1 MITKIKLNQVATY
14 KNCVEIGDLKK
25 VNFFF
30 GNNGCG
36 KSTIARVFYNYSQNE
51 VPLYPF
57 NNSSIDGFNKDEE
70 EILVFDYDFIQNNF
84 YLNPELSGIFSL
96 DEKNEEIDK
105 IIKAEYQNVTN
116 TEKSISEKKDEK
128 QKLTDLKNQANKNIL
143 EDCWIYNKQFEEDFN
158 KINLGKR
165 KELFY
170 EKLNEINQTEYS
182 SKKLNY
188 ITEKYKKYYL
198 EELNKIENN
207 ISFKNFNEILDFEKE
222 FNNAL
227 EEIIIGSNDV
237 PIASIINQLNNSSW
251 VKQGI
256 NFLDK
261 TKEVQDCPF
270 CQQQTIDKNLLNQF
284 EKYFDTTR
292 EEKIKTIQEL
302 YDNYTD
308 ILSIFESKLEAL
320 IEKDLVK
327 FDVLKIQKQLSD
339 ILSKNEKEVQTKVEN
354 PNEKKK
360 LESLES
366 LKIEIERVNEIIR
379 IHNEEVDN
387 IKVNQQNLKDE
398 IWKYISHQVKDKISS
413 FKITSDS
420 NSKQIEKLEAEIK
433 VFEGAKIDSNG
444 KIKEWQSQTV
454 NTQKAVDNI
463 NDLLLKN
470 NFTGFKIEKKESE
483 NNIIKYYILREGE
496 TSESHIFKTLSEGEK
511 NFIAFLYFYQMC
523 LGTNDTQN
531 STKKKIIVIDDPVS
545 SMDSQVLFFVSTLI
559 RRLIAKKGKG
569 KDQQGNNLI
578 DQLKNEN
585 IEQVFILTHNIFFY
599 KEVALA
605 FGARI
610 CHSTAYFNVK
620 KFNNQSIIE
629 RIENYKNIAFNDYH
643 LLWQEVKKESSE
655 KISMA
660 LLNNMRRIIE
670 SYGNFMGLINDVNLW
685 DLKNNI
691 PDDSSENLIITALI
705 SQVQDGSHR
714 ISTNDEIYFSRISE
728 ESKEVALK
736 SFEMLFEN
744 IGGKTHYDK
753 MMEIC

>member
-1 MITKIKLNQVATY
+1 MITKLQLNNVATY
-14 KNCVEIGDLKK
+14 KDLVEINDLKK

-36 KSTIARVFYNYSQNE
+36 KSTIARLFYNYSQNE

-105 IIKAEYQNVTN
+105 IIEAEYQNVTN

-128 QKLTDLKNQANKNIL
+128 QKLTNLKNQANKNIL

-165 KELFY
+165 KEPFY

-207 ISFKNFNEILDFEKE
+207 ISFKNFNTILDFEKE

-227 EEIIIGSNDV
+227 EKIIIGSNDV

-261 TKEVQDCPF
+261 NKEVQDCPF

-292 EEKIKTIQEL
+292 EEKIKNIQEL
-302 YDNYTD
+302 YDSYTD

-327 FDVLKIQKQLSD
+327 FDILKIQKQLSD
-339 ILSKNEKEVQTKVEN
+339 ILTKNEKEVQTKIEN

-366 LKIEIERVNEIIR
+366 LKVEIEKVNEIIR

-387 IKVNQQNLKDE
+387 IKLNQQELTDE
-398 IWKYISHQVKDKISS
+398 IWKYISHQVKDKINS
-413 FKITSDS
+413 FKITNDS
-420 NSKQIEKLEAEIK
+420 NSKQIKKLEAEIK
-433 VFEGAKIDSNG
+433 VFEDAKIDSNI

-470 NFTGFKIEKKESE
+470 NFTGFKIEKNESE
-483 NNIIKYYILREGE
+483 NNITKYYILREDE
-496 TSESHIFKTLSEGEK
+496 TSGNHVFKTLSEGEK
-511 NFIAFLYFYQMC
+511 NFIAFLYFYQLC
-523 LGTNDTQN
+523 LGTNDTEK

-559 RRLIAKKGKG
+559 RKLIAKRGTG

-578 DQLKNEN
+578 NQLKNES

-605 FGARI
+605 VGKRI
-610 CHSTAYFNVK
+610 CNSTSYFNVK
-620 KFNNQSIIE
+620 KNNSNSYIE
-629 RIENYKNIAFNDYH
+629 RIAEYKSIAFNDYQ
-643 LLWQEVKKESSE
+643 LLWQEIKKDNSE
-655 KISMA
+655 KISISLM
-660 LLNNMRRIIE
+660 NNMRRIIE
-670 SYGNFMGLINDVNLW
+670 SYGNFMGLINGVDLW
-685 DLKNNI
+685 SLRESI
-691 PDDSSENLIITALI
+691 PEESSENLIITALI
-705 SQVQDGSHR
+705 SEMQDGSHR
-714 ISTNDEIYFSRISE
+714 VSTNDEIYFTRISE
-728 ESKEVALK
+728 EPKEIALK
-736 SFEMLFEN
+736 SFKMLFEN

-753 MMEIC
+753 MMEV

>member
-1 MITKIKLNQVATY
+1 MITRLQLNNVATY
-14 KNCVEIGDLKK
+14 KDLVEIDDLKK

-36 KSTIARVFYNYSQNE
+36 KSTIARLFYNYSQNE
-51 VPLYPF
+51 SPIHPF
-57 NNSSIDGFNKDEE
+57 KNSSIDGFNRNEE

-105 IIKAEYQNVTN
+105 IIKAEYQNLAN
-116 TEKSISEKKDEK
+116 TEKSISDKKDEK
-128 QKLTDLKNQANKNIL
+128 QKLTNLKNQASKNIL

-165 KELFY
+165 KEPFY

-198 EELNKIENN
+198 EELNKIEDN
-207 ISFKNFNEILDFEKE
+207 ISFKNFNIILDFEKE

-251 VKQGI
+251 VRQGL

-261 TKEVQDCPF
+261 DKEVQDCPF

-284 EKYFDTTR
+284 KKYFDTTR
-292 EEKIKTIQEL
+292 EEKIKNIQEL
-302 YDNYTD
+302 YYNYTD
-308 ILSIFESKLEAL
+308 ILSSFESNLEAL

-339 ILSKNEKEVQTKVEN
+339 ILTKNEKEVQTKIEN

-360 LESLES
+360 LESIELI
-366 LKIEIERVNEIIR
+366 KIEIEKVNEIIR

-387 IKVNQQNLKDE
+387 IKLNQQELTDE
-398 IWKYISHQVKDKISS
+398 IWKYISHQVKDKINS
-413 FKITSDS
+413 FKITNDS
-420 NSKQIEKLEAEIK
+420 NSKQIEKLKAEIK
-433 VFEGAKIDSNG
+433 VFEDAKIDSNG

-470 NFTGFKIEKKESE
+470 NFTGFKIEKKETE
-483 NNIIKYYILREGE
+483 NKIDKYYILRQDE
-496 TSESHIFKTLSEGEK
+496 TSANHIFKTLSEGEK
-511 NFIAFLYFYQMC
+511 NFIAFLYFYHLC
-523 LGTNDTQN
+523 LWTDDTEKFA
-531 STKKKIIVIDDPVS
+531 KKKIIIIDDPVS

-585 IEQVFILTHNIFFY
+585 LEQVFILTHNIFFY
-599 KEVALA
+599 KEVALF
-605 FGARI
+605 FGKRI
-610 CHSTAYFNVK
+610 CNSTSYFNVK
-620 KFNNQSIIE
+620 KINNISDIE
-629 RIENYKNIAFNDYH
+629 RIAKHENVAFNDYQ
-643 LLWQEVKKESSE
+643 LLWQEIKKDDSE
-655 KISMA
+655 KISISLM
-660 LLNNMRRIIE
+660 NNMRRIIE
-670 SYGNFMGLINDVNLW
+670 SYGNFMGIIDDVDLW
-685 DLKNNI
+685 SLREGI
-691 PDDSSENLIITALI
+691 PEESSENLIITALI
-705 SQVQDGSHR
+705 SEMQDGSHR
-714 ISTNDEIYFSRISE
+714 VSTNDEIYFTRISD

-736 SFEMLFEN
+736 TFKLLFEN

-753 MMEIC
+753 MMEI

>member
-14 KNCVEIGDLKK
+14 KNSVEIDVSKK

-36 KSTIARVFYNYSQNE
+36 KSTIARLFYNYSRNE
-51 VPLYPF
+51 IPLHPF
-57 NNSSIDGFNKDEE
+57 GMCSIDGFNRNEE
-70 EILVFDYDFIQNNF
+70 EILVFDYDFVQNNF
-84 YLNPELSGIFSL
+84 YSNAELSGIFSL
-96 DEKNEEIDK
+96 DEKNEEIERN
-105 IIKAEYQNVTN
+105 IKNEYLIVENIG
-116 TEKSISEKKDEK
+116 KSILDKKEEK
-128 QKLTDLKNQANKNIL
+128 QKLEDSRSQDYEKIL
-143 EDCWIYNKQFEEDFN
+143 TECWTYNKQFQDNFN
-158 KINLGKR
+158 KIKLKGKR
-165 KELFY
+165 ESFY
-170 EKLNEINQTEYS
+170 EILVKINNTEYS
-182 SKKLNY
+182 SKSLNY
-188 ITEKYKKYYL
+188 ISEKYKKYYL
-198 EELNKIENN
+198 EELTKIDTN
-207 ISFKNFNEILDFEKE
+207 ISINYLNEILDLEKE

-237 PIASIINQLNNSSW
+237 PIASIINKLNNSAW
-251 VKQGI
+251 IQQGI

-261 TKEVQDCPF
+261 EKKIQDCPF
-270 CQQQTIDKNLLNQF
+270 CQKQTVDKNLLEQF
-284 EKYFDTTR
+284 ESYFDTTR
-292 EEKIKTIQEL
+292 KEKIKNLKEL
-302 YDNYTD
+302 HSIYIDKVSSFNSNLKALTD
-308 ILSIFESKLEAL
+308 LDL
-320 IEKDLVK
+320 IK
-327 FDVLKIQKQLSD
+327 FDVLKIQSQITN
-339 ILSKNEKEVQTKVEN
+339 ILNKNEKEIQAKIDN

-360 LESLES
+360 LETIELF
-366 LKIEIERVNEIIR
+366 KIEIEKVNENIR
-379 IHNEEVDN
+379 IHNQEIDN
-387 IKVNQQNLKDE
+387 IEQNKPELTNE
-398 IWKYISHQVKDKISS
+398 IWKYISHQVKDKINS
-413 FKITSDS
+413 FKIAD
-420 NSKQIEKLEAEIK
+420 NNKIEKLEQLKAEID
-433 VFEGAKIDSNG
+433 VFKNLKIESKD

-483 NNIIKYYILREGE
+483 NNIIKYYILREE
-496 TSESHIFKTLSEGEK
+496 KTSENHVFKTLSEGEK
-511 NFIAFLYFYQMC
+511 NFIAFLYFYQLC
-523 LGTNDTQN
+523 LGTNDIEN
-531 STKKKIIVIDDPVS
+531 TKKRIIVIDDPVS

-559 RRLIAKKGKG
+559 RRLITKKGTG
-569 KDQQGNNLI
+569 KDQQRNNLI

-599 KEVALA
+599 KEVALV

-629 RIENYKNIAFNDYH
+629 RIEDYKNVAFNDYH
-643 LLWQEVKKESSE
+643 LLWQEVKKENSE

-670 SYGNFMGLINDVNLW
+670 SYGNFMGLINDVKLW
-685 DLKNNI
+685 DLKNDI
-691 PDDSSENLIITALI
+691 PEDSSENLIITALI

-714 ISTNDEIYFSRISE
+714 ISTNDEIYFTRISE

-744 IGGKTHYDK
+744 IGGKTHYNK